1 MFVGSEACAAK
12 VKVNVTTPWTRA
24 WQANGGYFGM
34 FAEVSTG
41 SSCATIV
48 TETAATNQSRIL
60 RRVVIGSLALNDCN
74 SPVVRVA
81 GRSGESQQVHASGAP
96 GPHEQLH
103 LISGLAQHHGYFH
116 LLLASKDSY
125 FYGVAGAVLVH
136 HLGEVLLA
144 FDFFS
149 VDGDY

>member
-12 VKVNVTTPWTRA
+12 VKVNVTTPWTGA

-48 TETAATNQSRIL
+48 TETAANNQSRIL
-60 RRVVIGSLALNDCN
+60 RRVVIGSLTLNDCN

-81 GRSGESQQVHASGAP
+81 GRSGENKQVHAARVP
-96 GPHEQLH
+96 APHELH
-103 LISGLAQHHGYFH
+103 LVPGFAQHYRHFQLFLAPEDGYFH
-116 LLLASKDSY
+116 R
-125 FYGVAGAVLVH
+125 VAGAMFVH
-136 HLGEVLLA
+136 DLGEDLLA
-144 FDFFS
+144 LDFFS
-149 VDGDY
+149 VDGDD

>member
-60 RRVVIGSLALNDCN
+60 RRVVIGASHSTIVTRPLLPGAPAKASKCT
-74 SPVVRVA
+74 RA
-81 GRSGESQQVHASGAP
+81 GRP
-96 GPHEQLH
+96 GHT
-103 LISGLAQHHGYFH
+103 SNYT
-116 LLLASKDSY
+116 
-125 FYGVAGAVLVH
+125 
-136 HLGEVLLA
+136 
-144 FDFFS
+144 
-149 VDGDY
+149 

>member
-12 VKVNVTTPWTRA
+12 VKVNVTTPWARA

-60 RRVVIGSLALNDCN
+60 RRVVIESLALNDCN

-81 GRSGESQQVHASGAP
+81 GAP
-96 GPHEQLH
+96 
-103 LISGLAQHHGYFH
+103 AK
-116 LLLASKDSY
+116 ASKCTR
-125 FYGVAGAVLVH
+125 AGRPGH
-136 HLGEVLLA
+136 T
-144 FDFFS
+144 S
-149 VDGDY
+149 NYT